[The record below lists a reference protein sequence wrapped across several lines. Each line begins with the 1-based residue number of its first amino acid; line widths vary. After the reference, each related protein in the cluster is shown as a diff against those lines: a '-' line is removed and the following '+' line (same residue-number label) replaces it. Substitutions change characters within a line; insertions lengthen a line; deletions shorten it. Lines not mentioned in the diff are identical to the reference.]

1 MARYRETLTNKAYAK
16 THPGEVINLAVQ
28 GQQGYITD
36 MAYYPSVTDYVRK
49 PLIMKVL
56 QAPVGLT
63 MMPNA
68 AEYIAAYKNLI
79 ENMMQSW
86 SGFNRTLSVS
96 VAETQ
101 IGHAGEVFQ
110 TPTRVA
116 RARSQITSTIVEKDR
131 RPIIRFLED
140 YTRYLIGDPDVGHPL
155 LTGVTDQFTDQLAD
169 IYGGTVLAFEPD
181 KTFRYPENA
190 FLITNFFPVQ
200 DIGENTANRALQ
212 QDGETVTYN
221 LNWSGW
227 QKVGYSVDKLAQG
240 FMDAVRV
247 TGIDPSYQVPFV
259 KGVDNNVKAVS
270 TGYHE
275 QIAALKSSKVA
286 PNP

>member
-1 MARYRETLTNKAYAK
+1 M
-16 THPGEVINLAVQ
+16 INLAVQ
-28 GQQGYITD
+28 GQQGYVTD

-49 PLIMKVL
+49 PLIVKVL

-63 MMPNA
+63 LMPNA
-68 AEYIAAYKNLI
+68 PAYIAAYKNMI

-86 SGFNRTLSVS
+86 SGFNRTLSIS
-96 VAETQ
+96 AGETQ

-140 YTRYLIGDPDVGHPL
+140 YARYLIGDPDVGHPL
-155 LTGVTDQFTDQLAD
+155 LTGVTDQFVDQLAD
-169 IYGGTVLAFEPD
+169 IYGGTILAFEPD
-181 KTFRYPENA
+181 KTFRYVENA
-190 FLITNFFPVQ
+190 FLITNFFPIQ
-200 DIGENTANRALQ
+200 DIGENIASRSLQ
-212 QDGETVTYN
+212 QDGDIVTYN
-221 LNWSGW
+221 LNWAGW
-227 QKVGYSVDKLAQG
+227 QKVGYAVDKLAQA

-247 TGIDPSYQVPFV
+247 SGIDPSYQAPFV
-259 KGVDNNVKAVS
+259 NAVDSNVKAVS

-275 QIAALKSSKVA
+275 QIAALKSSMVS
-286 PNP
+286 PP